1 MKEVRRNIHADPPGR
16 LDPPVDMNDEEPERE
31 VHKANDESNARIK
44 ACEEE
49 LQSRWEAIAALRDV
63 VMKQRATIQSLKAE
77 QHVGAESTFP
87 HGDIREQTA
96 SKISKLSGSDSS
108 DESEFSE
115 ELEPTGTPN
124 PVMGFEQIRQSQDE
138 FDEDEEVS
146 EITCEEQDTSIDS
159 SNFLK
164 MEYEMQV
171 MLESLKEQAASPV
184 VVSPLDTVVSFETS
198 KTPRQESTAS
208 VGNGGIEDVIESIQE
223 QACHVDAAI
232 ALDTLQTTKNEL
244 QLVTN
249 KLRNRSTEVGELK
262 NQIKVLEC
270 QIATIELERDLH
282 VSFHVL
288 NH

>member
-1 MKEVRRNIHADPPGR
+1 M
-16 LDPPVDMNDEEPERE
+16 
-31 VHKANDESNARIK
+31 
-44 ACEEE
+44 
-49 LQSRWEAIAALRDV
+49 
-63 VMKQRATIQSLKAE
+63 
-77 QHVGAESTFP
+77 
-87 HGDIREQTA
+87 
-96 SKISKLSGSDSS
+96 
-108 DESEFSE
+108 
-115 ELEPTGTPN
+115 
-124 PVMGFEQIRQSQDE
+124 
-138 FDEDEEVS
+138 
-146 EITCEEQDTSIDS
+146 
-159 SNFLK
+159 
-164 MEYEMQV
+164 
-171 MLESLKEQAASPV
+171 
-184 VVSPLDTVVSFETS
+184 SPLDTVVSFETS